1 MTEERESEP
10 GTDDDSPTMKRG
22 GRPAGQPDAGQRSS
36 GERPAAA
43 LGREGGPAVARRL
56 LPLVLLAAGYTA
68 YFWSDPI
75 GGDAWSPFGGTPV
88 SGDSGSYLE
97 PGSEAGAGYP
107 LFLDLV
113 AALFGTPAAA
123 PRVQLVLAAAA
134 ILFLGAA
141 VSVAW
146 AAPRL
151 AFGLT
156 AALFAASAV
165 PRFHAYLLSEAL
177 FVPLLGAM
185 LGGLVL
191 AARRLSWPPVAF
203 AASMCGLAIAARPA
217 GAVLLPVWPL
227 AAWLLW
233 RASAG
238 QRGRLAAA
246 ALLPLALP
254 FLLEARAWARAE
266 GDLVGQH
273 LFAKA
278 LLIPS
283 EPPPSGDAAVDAV
296 FAAAREATAPLRKMV
311 SAAPDPALRSVLLR
325 RSERTAQHLRYLGL
339 EEQVGAL
346 AEVRGTGA
354 GPLVGAP
361 GRSAL
366 LAAPTEWAANAATHF
381 FALFAHPTIH
391 TESFAREFA
400 ARTAD
405 PGVAGAYPGSR
416 IEAPLPRTHRLRP
429 LFVGLARV
437 LGGAVFLVSAAALLL
452 AAGKR
457 LFRPAEV
464 VEPPLVAAA
473 LAALSVLSYYL
484 AVSILNFATIR
495 YAAALWGA
503 AILCGFAILCFLLPR
518 IVGAARGGTGRPPS
532 PPPGPDRSR

>member
-1 MTEERESEP
+1 
-10 GTDDDSPTMKRG
+10 MKRG
-22 GRPAGQPDAGQRSS
+22 ARPAGQPDAPGRSEGRS
-36 GERPAAA
+36 VGARRPAG
-43 LGREGGPAVARRL
+43 LRRL
-56 LPLVLLAAGYTA
+56 LPPALLAAGYLA

-75 GGDAWSPFGGTPV
+75 GGDAWSPFGATMV

-113 AALFGTPAAA
+113 AAVFGSAEAA

-134 ILFLGAA
+134 LLFLGAA
-141 VSVAW
+141 VSAAW

-177 FVPLLGAM
+177 FVPLLGVM
-185 LGGLVL
+185 LGALVL
-191 AARRLSWPPVAF
+191 AARRLSWPPVAL
-203 AASMCGLAIAARPA
+203 AATMCGLAIAARPA
-217 GAVLLPVWPL
+217 GAVLLPVWPFS
-227 AAWLLW
+227 AWLLW

-246 ALLPLALP
+246 ALLPLAFP

-266 GDLVGQH
+266 GDLVGEH

-283 EPPPSGDAAVDAV
+283 EPPPSGDAAVDALFV
-296 FAAAREATAPLRKMV
+296 AAREATAPLRAMV

-325 RSERTAQHLRYLGL
+325 RAERTAQHLRYLGL
-339 EEQVGAL
+339 EERVGAL
-346 AEVRGTGA
+346 AEARGA
-354 GPLVGAP
+354 GAGALVGAR

-366 LAAPTEWAANAATHF
+366 LSAPTEWAANAATHF
-381 FALFAHPTIH
+381 FALFTHPTIH

-400 ARTAD
+400 ARAAG

-416 IEAPLPRTHRLRP
+416 IEAALPRTHRLRP
-429 LFVGLARV
+429 LSVALNRA

-452 AAGKR
+452 AAGQR
-457 LFRPAEV
+457 LFRPTGA
-464 VEPPLVAAA
+464 VEPSLVAAA
-473 LAALSVLSYYL
+473 VAALAVLSYYL
-484 AVSILNFATIR
+484 AISIFNFATIR
-495 YAAALWGA
+495 YAAALWVA
-503 AILCGFAILCFLLPR
+503 AILCGFATLHFLLPR
-518 IVGAARGGTGRPPS
+518 IVSAARGGPGRRRS
-532 PPPGPDRSR
+532 SSEGPGRSR